1 MVDGY
6 GAGCDGE
13 ENAMTPTQITLVQ
26 TSFAQVRAAA
36 DTVAE
41 QFYQRLFELDPS
53 VRRLFPADMRE
64 QRRLL
69 MTMLARVVNDLQHFE
84 ALKPLLEQ
92 LGQRHVGYGVHPSHY
107 ATVGQALLWTLQQ
120 GLGPQFTAELEAAWV
135 AAYTQMVESMAVS
148 LEPADT

>member
-41 QFYQRLFELDPS
+41 QFYQRLFELDHS

-84 ALKPLLEQ
+84 DLKTLLRHIRP
-92 LGQRHVGYGVHPSHY
+92 RHVGTDVY
-107 ATVGQALLWTLQQ
+107 
-120 GLGPQFTAELEAAWV
+120 
-135 AAYTQMVESMAVS
+135 
-148 LEPADT
+148 